1 MNISSA
7 QLMKLLASGV
17 RPAESPCQPTSAAG
31 SASEAFADLLKK
43 AQDGGLASE
52 LPVTLGSDAEG
63 VLLDDGQL
71 ARLSIAADQLEA
83 AGVRTALVSI
93 DGQQLLL
100 DVRARQIVSRATSQ
114 NGITG
119 GIDGVLDLGDARSD
133 PAIAGA
139 QQSPGGAGTVPG
151 FGGKSGALGLP
162 SAALSGNQDVL
173 KLLAGLAK
181 QPAAEQSG

>member
-17 RPAESPCQPTSAAG
+17 RPAESPCQPTSASG
-31 SASEAFADLLKK
+31 IASDAFADLLKK
-43 AQDGGLASE
+43 AQDGGLASD
-52 LPVTLGSDAEG
+52 LPVTLDTEAAGLS
-63 VLLDDGQL
+63 LDEGQL

-83 AGVRTALVSI
+83 AGVRTALVNI

-100 DVRARQIVSRATSQ
+100 DVHARQVLGRASSTH
-114 NGITG
+114 GITG

-133 PAIAGA
+133 PALPGA
-139 QQSPGGAGTVPG
+139 QQSLASAGIAPRFGA
-151 FGGKSGALGLP
+151 KAGALGLP
-162 SAALSGNQDVL
+162 SAALSENRDVL

-181 QPAAEQSG
+181 QQADSQSG

>member
-17 RPAESPCQPTSAAG
+17 RPAESPSQPTSAAG

-63 VLLDDGQL
+63 VSLDDGQL

-83 AGVRTALVSI
+83 AGVRTALVKI
-93 DGQQLLL
+93 DGKQLLL
-100 DVRARQIVSRATSQ
+100 DVHAREVIGPATAT

-119 GIDGVLDLGDARSD
+119 GIDGLLDLGDARTD
-133 PAIAGA
+133 PALAGA
-139 QQSPGGAGTVPG
+139 QQSLIGAGTAPQ
-151 FGGKSGALGLP
+151 FGAKAGVLGLP

-173 KLLAGLAK
+173 KLLATLVK
-181 QPAAEQSG
+181 QPAAAEGG